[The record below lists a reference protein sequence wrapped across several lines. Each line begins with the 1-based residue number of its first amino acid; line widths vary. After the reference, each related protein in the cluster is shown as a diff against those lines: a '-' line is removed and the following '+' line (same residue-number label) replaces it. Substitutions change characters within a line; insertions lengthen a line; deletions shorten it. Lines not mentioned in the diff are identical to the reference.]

1 MPRSTA
7 AHSSYD
13 FMEDIPASRH
23 WERASRFAGG
33 GSALASLALLG
44 LAMSAIGL
52 RASIVRIAPKAAVL
66 FEAAGLPV
74 NLAGL
79 EIGSVVARLQG
90 DADHRLLLV
99 EGDVA
104 NFGEDHRIIPAM
116 RVSIRSA
123 DRRQVYVW
131 TTKPTQQKIAPGERA
146 AFSARL
152 ASPPADAVDVVVEFD
167 RPTYASPTATR
178 NDARLAG
185 RKRPQGSSTES
196 Q

>member
-7 AHSSYD
+7 AHSSCG
-13 FMEDIPASRH
+13 FMEDMPAPRH
-23 WERASRFAGG
+23 WERASLFAGG
-33 GSALASLALLG
+33 RNALASLVLLG
-44 LAMSAIGL
+44 LAMSVVGL
-52 RASIVRIAPKAAVL
+52 RASIVRIAPGAAVL

-79 EIGSVVARLQG
+79 EIGSVAARLQG
-90 DADHRLLLV
+90 DGDHRLLLV
-99 EGDVA
+99 EGNVA
-104 NFGEDHRIIPAM
+104 NFGEDNRIIPAM

-123 DRRQVYVW
+123 DGRQDYVW

-152 ASPPADAVDVVVEFD
+152 ASPPADAVDVIVEFD
-167 RPTYASPTATR
+167 RATSASPAVAR
-178 NDARLAG
+178 NAARSAG
-185 RKRPQGSSTES
+185 RERPQGSSTES